1 MNMGLLDIYSDY
13 LISQNGYATATGLS
27 SMLDGQISH
36 DKITRFLNTGFSTSK
51 NLWLYVKPTL
61 RKIEQSRGGVLI
73 IDDSIEEKPYTDE
86 NELVN
91 WHYSHAKHRC
101 IKGINLMS
109 CLVRYD
115 DTALPVAFEAI
126 RKNIRYSDVKT
137 KKEKR
142 QASVN
147 KNELFR
153 SMVEQAV
160 KNGVLFDYVL
170 ADNWFGSNENIR
182 FLNEDM
188 KKKFIVGIKSN
199 RLVACQEE
207 GKKGQYQNLSS
218 LNLKDGEKRIVSLK
232 GCSFSALLIAKVFKN
247 EYDSTGTLYLV
258 TNDLESS

>member
-126 RKNIRYSDVKT
+126 RKNIRYINVKT
-137 KKEKR
+137 KKRK
-142 QASVN
+142 
-147 KNELFR
+147 
-153 SMVEQAV
+153 
-160 KNGVLFDYVL
+160 D
-170 ADNWFGSNENIR
+170 
-182 FLNEDM
+182 
-188 KKKFIVGIKSN
+188 
-199 RLVACQEE
+199 RL
-207 GKKGQYQNLSS
+207 
-218 LNLKDGEKRIVSLK
+218 
-232 GCSFSALLIAKVFKN
+232 LLIKMSFFALWW
-247 EYDSTGTLYLV
+247 SRQ
-258 TNDLESS
+258 